1 MHVKLAATFKS
12 PQMRHCCHKAIPH
25 CALFLQ
31 FPSPLVVK
39 KTTSSTWQKEKLPL
53 PVSCVTWYTPTE
65 SLYQLQRPNFTHSKN
80 QQKSTTTPIMQ
91 RRIQFRRNQT
101 HITRVPCTTRI
112 PRNHFS
118 HNIIS
123 SEQQVSISIG
133 QSAQNWG
140 QTMIEKP
147 SCRFLSHF
155 QNQWEQSVMLSASIQ
170 EA

>member
-1 MHVKLAATFKS
+1 
-12 PQMRHCCHKAIPH
+12 
-25 CALFLQ
+25 
-31 FPSPLVVK
+31 
-39 KTTSSTWQKEKLPL
+39 
-53 PVSCVTWYTPTE
+53 
-65 SLYQLQRPNFTHSKN
+65 
-80 QQKSTTTPIMQ
+80 
-91 RRIQFRRNQT
+91 
-101 HITRVPCTTRI
+101 VPCTTRI